1 MKVNNEKIELNEG
14 LQLENNLNAFNNDYK
29 YFVCDIY
36 DGLQILSGWEYKED
50 ALDDLGDTE
59 ETADYCNYNC
69 ELKVYTRRY
78 LETLI
83 K

>member
-1 MKVNNEKIELNEG
+1 MKLNKQELKT
-14 LQLENNLNAFNNDYK
+14 FNNKDYK

-36 DGLQILSGWEYKED
+36 DEEIQLLSGWEYKED
-50 ALDDLGDTE
+50 ASDDLGDTE